1 MRCNNQS
8 KVSKEPLVT
17 FCVATY
23 NAELFIE
30 RTVQSI
36 CSQTY
41 SHIRCIISDDHS
53 SDRTVEVCNRLAL
66 GDSRILVQ
74 SNETRLGWMGNLN
87 RILNQDLSD
96 YFIIVSHDDV
106 LLPNCVEQLLTELQA
121 HPNASVAYSDLQE
134 SASDKADVINFTYDC
149 VPVDSLPTKRAR
161 CVLWGKGHWWLP
173 YHGLVRSRVLN
184 FERRM
189 RPNLSGEFEGDRLW
203 VLGLA
208 ISGDF
213 VHIPRELWIKYRLP
227 DSVANRWKY
236 RLIDVLFVFLSCARF
251 IACSNLSAL

>member
-1 MRCNNQS
+1 MHWLNSRPSGDLNNRVWCDITNGYQTPQS
-8 KVSKEPLVT
+8 VFTQEPL
-17 FCVATY
+17 
-23 NAELFIE
+23 ELWIP
-30 RTVQSI
+30 
-36 CSQTY
+36 
-41 SHIRCIISDDHS
+41 
-53 SDRTVEVCNRLAL
+53 
-66 GDSRILVQ
+66 
-74 SNETRLGWMGNLN
+74 
-87 RILNQDLSD
+87 
-96 YFIIVSHDDV
+96 
-106 LLPNCVEQLLTELQA
+106 LLFWFNK
-121 HPNASVAYSDLQE
+121 D
-134 SASDKADVINFTYDC
+134 INFTYDF

-173 YHGLVRSRVLN
+173 YHGLVRTRVLN

-251 IACSNLSAL
+251 IAFSKLSAVERLQLLAFISFCFARVLRGRIVSLLGLRNQEIEQSK

>member
-1 MRCNNQS
+1 MHCNNQS

-53 SDRTVEVCNRLAL
+53 GDRTVEVCNRLAL

-74 SNETRLGWMGNLN
+74 SNETRLGWIGNLN

-96 YFIIVSHDDV
+96 YFMIVSHDDV

-121 HPNASVAYSDLQE
+121 HPNASVAYSDL
-134 SASDKADVINFTYDC
+134 
-149 VPVDSLPTKRAR
+149 
-161 CVLWGKGHWWLP
+161 
-173 YHGLVRSRVLN
+173 
-184 FERRM
+184 
-189 RPNLSGEFEGDRLW
+189 
-203 VLGLA
+203 
-208 ISGDF
+208 
-213 VHIPRELWIKYRLP
+213 RET
-227 DSVANRWKY
+227 
-236 RLIDVLFVFLSCARF
+236 
-251 IACSNLSAL
+251 